1 MLAQTLTLIACGRLC
16 QAARAFCHYA
26 LCIVEFSGPRY
37 LALAASRGDAQRYGH
52 RDAAPRQ
59 ELQTVAWTRQK
70 NGSLCYLRD
79 ARDHPGVAKRAHL
92 RPRVCTPAQKWNN
105 WQLRQQEPEAERGN
119 RSARYFVNLIDGG
132 TRQPAMKLIDHSC
145 YSQPPG
151 CRSAEDTSQRQRSG
165 QVVAPYT
172 LQAQGRNQRSECY
185 QESGVTDGQQERRC
199 EVPF

>member
-1 MLAQTLTLIACGRLC
+1 MRLDT
-16 QAARAFCHYA
+16 RAK
-26 LCIVEFSGPRY
+26 VE
-37 LALAASRGDAQRYGH
+37 H
-52 RDAAPRQ
+52 R
-59 ELQTVAWTRQK
+59 
-70 NGSLCYLRD
+70 
-79 ARDHPGVAKRAHL
+79 
-92 RPRVCTPAQKWNN
+92 
-105 WQLRQQEPEAERGN
+105 QLRQQEPEAERGN

-185 QESGVTDGQQERRC
+185 QESGVTDGQQERRR